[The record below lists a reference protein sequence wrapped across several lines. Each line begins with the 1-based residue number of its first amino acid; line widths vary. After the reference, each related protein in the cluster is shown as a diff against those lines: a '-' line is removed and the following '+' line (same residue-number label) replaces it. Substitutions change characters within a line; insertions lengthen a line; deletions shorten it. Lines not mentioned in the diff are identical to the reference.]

1 MAATTH
7 AFHNLVNVLSRN
19 AAIACRSVIRVFWL
33 NAAQAAQLLITS
45 FFPFG
50 DQISISDLEKL
61 SSKKENSNTNKRQ
74 TFSLMHHSYNSLLI
88 AFFL

>member
-61 SSKKENSNTNKRQ
+61 SSKKKTATQTNVKP
-74 TFSLMHHSYNSLLI
+74 
-88 AFFL
+88 FL